1 MPFYLRTQITP
12 LELRYRVVSA
22 GIKGMTASDAPGAH
36 SYAFDQTEFDDGL
49 VGIMRAAW
57 RETAGR
63 RENLRPRDL
72 I

>member
-22 GIKGMTASDAPGAH
+22 GIKGVTASDAPDAH
-36 SYAFDQTEFDDGL
+36 SYAFNQAEFSDSF
-49 VGIMRAAW
+49 VGIMRAA
-57 RETAGR
+57 RRKTAGR
-63 RENLRPRDL
+63 RENLRPCNL